1 MTKTDNLLELIGLK
15 IKNLRQIHNITQE
28 DLAEILAM
36 SASNYAKLE
45 RGEVDM
51 TVKRLQEI
59 AKAFGIEIGEFMVEK
74 GSQSFTTQTVSYG
87 VLANNQG
94 TVQFPP
100 DTQGISKQLEMLDMA
115 VQKLV
120 KRMDTLEGKIKAKTK
135 KEVE

>member
-1 MTKTDNLLELIGLK
+1 MTKTDNLLELIGFK

-59 AKAFGIEIGEFMVEK
+59 AKAFGIEIGEFMAEK
-74 GSQSFTTQTVSYG
+74 GNQNFTMQTVSGG
-87 VLANNQG
+87 VVGNQG

-100 DTQGISKQLEMLDMA
+100 DTQGISKQLEMLDVA

-120 KRMDTLEGKIKAKTK
+120 KRMDTLEGKMKAKTK
-135 KEVE
+135 KITE